1 MEEEEEE
8 ADVPAATA
16 ASERDAPAAAAAGA
30 VVSNAYGRRP
40 LRRFKAK
47 LLQRCGK
54 ESGDSRFKYAAK
66 TQTHVVSAVGRLKI
80 PFRKAIK
87 ELALKSAPVLEEVN
101 RFITYRILEIL
112 DELHGNDVHQAAVFE
127 KLSGLY
133 ANDKVIKALV

>member
-1 MEEEEEE
+1 MEEEEEEE
-8 ADVPAATA
+8 ADVPAATAASERDAAGAHAA

-54 ESGDSRFKYAAK
+54 ERDDSRFKYAAK
-66 TQTHVVSAVGRLKI
+66 TQTHVVSALGRLKI

-87 ELALKSAPVLEEVN
+87 ELALKSAPVLE
-101 RFITYRILEIL
+101 
-112 DELHGNDVHQAAVFE
+112 
-127 KLSGLY
+127 
-133 ANDKVIKALV
+133 